1 MKKLKPILLAAAAL
15 GGLAL
20 MAAAALL
27 DLPGGITGLMC
38 GMGGALLGLGGS
50 SVIMG
55 AVERHMSP
63 QERKELQ
70 RSETDE
76 RNIAIRDP
84 VPAVGPLCDLSGAG
98 GDALDPSL
106 LRRNGPPL
114 RLLYGQYGPLGQK
127 AVRRKNHA
135 HKNDRTGP

>member
-76 RNIAIRDP
+76 RNIAIREKAAQDSWYWTLALLWVP
-84 VPAVGPLCDLSGAG
+84 FVAAMTQGELLWMILAPAVIVLHCAFYMFHMYRWSKKL
-98 GDALDPSL
+98 
-106 LRRNGPPL
+106 
-114 RLLYGQYGPLGQK
+114 
-127 AVRRKNHA
+127 
-135 HKNDRTGP
+135 